1 MLDEGKGMI
10 CMAKNKK
17 KDPSDAVIL
26 LIFFSVL
33 AIFLV
38 ASIFYQNTGIKL
50 QGTEFHGGE
59 ISNEHK
65 DYTWLAIIFAV
76 LAMVGILWSIIRLLK
91 HGILK
96 KNKKKGKGV
105 EEEKSKEELERDELI
120 RAAKEVSEKRLR
132 ERELL
137 SRHRYS
143 EYGEEEEERRYRYSF
158 EDESEEEEKKVPSN
172 QALAKMY
179 RFWEK
184 FKRMPVQG
192 KIVIGAA
199 AAGAVAVIGNVIR
212 MLIK

>member
-1 MLDEGKGMI
+1 
-10 CMAKNKK
+10 MAKKKK

-50 QGTEFHGGE
+50 QGTKFQGGE

-76 LAMVGILWSIIRLLK
+76 LAMVGIVWSIIRLLK

-96 KNKKKGKGV
+96 KNKKKGTGA

-143 EYGEEEEERRYRYSF
+143 EYDDQEEDRRHRYSF
-158 EDESEEEEKKVPSN
+158 EDDELQEEKKLPSN
-172 QALAKMY
+172 PALAKMY